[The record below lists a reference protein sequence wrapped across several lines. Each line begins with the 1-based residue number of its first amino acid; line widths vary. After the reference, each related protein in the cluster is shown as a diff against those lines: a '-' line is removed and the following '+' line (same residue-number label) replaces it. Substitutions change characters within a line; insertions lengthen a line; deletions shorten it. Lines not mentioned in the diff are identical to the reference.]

1 MIRWLLVSV
10 PKHPNILVEDYS
22 PRNQIWT
29 YLLPP
34 STNPCRDSRL
44 FLPILTYL
52 PILKYLLP
60 PHAWSAWIHACTE
73 HSFSKKGKT
82 FTRVWPVCFG
92 PSHVQTGLTRF
103 STGSEKR
110 VWPVCFGPS
119 QAFFF
124 VSLPKGHL
132 TIQPSPSALQ
142 ITITRAFPFGFKPTC
157 TLTFK

>member
-92 PSHVQTGLTRF
+92 PS
-103 STGSEKR
+103 
-110 VWPVCFGPS
+110 
-119 QAFFF
+119 QACFF